1 LRLGENFED
10 FEAVD
15 TYALMLESFGNRV
28 NGLESWVLPLEA
40 SLKVGKMLDQLRN
53 A

>member
-1 LRLGENFED
+1 
-10 FEAVD
+10 
-15 TYALMLESFGNRV
+15 V

-40 SLKVGKMLDQLRN
+40 SLKVAKMLDQLRN